1 LNSKIPINF
10 AIFSVFVSFSALLL
24 LSIFSST
31 ISLLPIRSA
40 FADSYTDGYNEGCYD
55 AGRDLKGLNGH
66 GYDESVH
73 HGDTRFRIGYVNG
86 YRACWNNS
94 GAGEEQGGGNYFQ
107 PQPQPPQLPKLQP
120 LPPQLQPPS
129 QQLPGYLRVGIYWWK
144 VCNDFDSLIRES
156 CDTLVTRDGYALT
169 FEGLYVVACVV
180 GGAIALV
187 HPELLAYSYLCTQG
201 SGGAGAGGNR

>member
-1 LNSKIPINF
+1 MNSKIPINF

-86 YRACWNNS
+86 YRACWN
-94 GAGEEQGGGNYFQ
+94 EGNYQSSPSIIHEPDSSFDRFQ
-107 PQPQPPQLPKLQP
+107 TRGIDSTGICILFNQL
-120 LPPQLQPPS
+120 
-129 QQLPGYLRVGIYWWK
+129 I
-144 VCNDFDSLIRES
+144 I
-156 CDTLVTRDGYALT
+156 
-169 FEGLYVVACVV
+169 LYV
-180 GGAIALV
+180 INL
-187 HPELLAYSYLCTQG
+187 
-201 SGGAGAGGNR
+201 